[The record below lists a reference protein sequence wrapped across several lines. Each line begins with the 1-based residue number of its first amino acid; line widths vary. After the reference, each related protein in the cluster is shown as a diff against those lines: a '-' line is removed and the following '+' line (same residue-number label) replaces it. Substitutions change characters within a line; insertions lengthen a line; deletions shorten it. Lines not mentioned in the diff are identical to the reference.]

1 MADLGETKSKL
12 FKRLNSLT
20 TKRFIRLMLSFS
32 ILLVFLLHSSGVLQ
46 VTLLDALERFSY
58 DVKLNSTA
66 PHTTDHRIVI
76 VDLDEKS
83 LQQHGQ
89 WPWNRGLV
97 ADMVSKLLEQ
107 HQAQSISFDM
117 VFAEPDFSDGI
128 SVLED
133 VGQYLPQEVVQ
144 KWQRILDFD
153 QQFAQ
158 VIKDQPVVLGYVFQ
172 QNSEDI
178 INQLTEPSTLLS
190 PSIQEKLDLISP
202 KGFTANIASL
212 EAASPISGFFDN
224 PIVDEDGVYRRVPL
238 VQTYQGGIYPSLAL
252 STLIIN
258 QDAPKLRL
266 DIQQEQDYAAVEGL
280 YLGSNYIAT
289 GALTDVYVPYR
300 GRQESYPYVSAS
312 DVLQSNEPIPIL
324 KNAIVLIGTTAPGL
338 LDLRST
344 PLQKNYPGVEVHAN
358 LISGMLDGTT
368 RHRPSYSLAIEF
380 LTLMLI
386 GLVII
391 FSPFINAPFKHL
403 SLLSALALAHTLIN
417 LYLWHSQLVI
427 HLVSPLAL
435 IFTLLAFQT
444 SWGFFIEA
452 RAKRHLAKLFSQYIP
467 KELVNRMAEA
477 PESFE
482 LSGESREMTVLFTD
496 IRGFTNISESLPPKE
511 LSKLMKEFLTP
522 MTEIIHKHNGTIDK
536 YMGDAI
542 MAFWGAPLPD
552 DQHRYNAI
560 HAAEEMVEAL
570 KKINNKF
577 ATRNWPTLDI
587 GIGIN
592 TGMMDVGNMGSE
604 YRMAYT
610 VLGDAVNLGSRL
622 EGLTKSY
629 GISTII
635 GEDTFRNLDGIL
647 CREID
652 RVKVKGKDR
661 PVSIFEP
668 IGYQDLLSP
677 DEIQFIDDFNEM
689 LLKYRAQDWPGCL
702 EIIQKLIK
710 RSGPHP
716 IFKVYLERI
725 RTYQKQPPGLDWDGV
740 FVHTSK

>member
-1 MADLGETKSKL
+1 MAESSTIKTNLL
-12 FKRLNSLT
+12 KRLNSLT
-20 TKRFIRLMLSFS
+20 TKRIIRLILSFS
-32 ILLVFLLHSSGVLQ
+32 ILLVFLLHSSGALQ
-46 VTLLDALERFSY
+46 VTLLDALERFAY

-66 PHTTDHRIVI
+66 PHTTDERIVI

-83 LQQHGQ
+83 LQQQGQ

-97 ADMVSKLLEQ
+97 AEMVSKLFDQ
-107 HQAQSISFDM
+107 HQVKSISFDM
-117 VFAEPDFSDGI
+117 VFAEPDLSDGLT
-128 SVLED
+128 VLDD
-133 VGQYLPQEVVQ
+133 VGHYLPSELLQQ
-144 KWQRILDFD
+144 WRNSLDFD
-153 QQFAQ
+153 QQLAQ
-158 VIKDQPVVLGYVFQ
+158 AIRNNPVILGYVFQ
-172 QNSEDI
+172 QNANDT
-178 INQLTEPSTLLS
+178 INELTEPSTRLAPSLQSQLGLLT
-190 PSIQEKLDLISP
+190 P
-202 KGFTANIASL
+202 KGFTANIPVL
-212 EAASPISGFFDN
+212 EHASPISGFFDN
-224 PIVDEDGVYRRVPL
+224 PIVDADGVYRRVPL
-238 VQTYQGGIYPSLAL
+238 VQLYQGGIYPSLAL
-252 STLIIN
+252 STFIAN
-258 QDAPKLRL
+258 QGSPKLKL
-266 DIQQEQDYAAVEGL
+266 DIQQEQDYAATEGL
-280 YLGSNYIAT
+280 YVGSNHIST
-289 GALTDVYVPYR
+289 GSLTDVYVPYR
-300 GRQESYPYVSAS
+300 GRQESYPYVSAT
-312 DVLQSNEPIPIL
+312 DVLTATTPISVL
-324 KNAIVLIGTTAPGL
+324 KDKIVLIGTTAPGL

-368 RHRPSYSLAIEF
+368 RHQPSYSLAIEF
-380 LTLMLI
+380 LTLTII
-386 GLVII
+386 GLIII
-391 FSPFINAPFKHL
+391 FSPVINAPFKHL
-403 SLLSALALAHTLIN
+403 ILLLSLAFIHTLFNI
-417 LYLWHSQLVI
+417 YLWNQNLVI
-427 HLVSPLAL
+427 ALVSPLAL

-496 IRGFTNISESLPPKE
+496 IRGFTNISESLSPKE

-522 MTEIIHKHNGTIDK
+522 MSEIIHKHNGTIDK

-552 DQHRYNAI
+552 DRHRYNAI
-560 HAAEEMVEAL
+560 HAAEEMLDAL
-570 KKINNKF
+570 KRINNKF
-577 ATRNWPTLDI
+577 KTRNWPTLEI

-635 GEDTFRNLDGIL
+635 GEDTQRKLSDIV

-668 IGYQDLLSP
+668 IGYRDLLSP
-677 DEIQFIDDFNEM
+677 TEIQYIQDFNEM
-689 LLKYRAQDWPGCL
+689 LLKYRAQDWQGCL
-702 EIIQKLIK
+702 DIIHKLIR

-716 IFKVYLERI
+716 IFKVYLDRI
-725 RTYQKQPPGLDWDGV
+725 RTYQKKPPGLDWDGV
-740 FVHTSK
+740 FIHTTK